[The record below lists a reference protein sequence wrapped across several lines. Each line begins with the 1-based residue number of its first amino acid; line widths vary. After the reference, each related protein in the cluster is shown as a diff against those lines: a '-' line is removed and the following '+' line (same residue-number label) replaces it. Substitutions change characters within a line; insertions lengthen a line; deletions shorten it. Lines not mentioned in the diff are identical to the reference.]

1 MQGRGA
7 PGKEVYAMSFF
18 DTLAEMLVLL
28 FAIACGYA
36 ANRLGI
42 LGGETDKKISKLL
55 LTVTLPAMI
64 LGSVCTGDALP
75 EPSVVLG
82 TLGVALVF
90 YLLEFAFV
98 LAVPPLLGGTPGQK
112 GVWRYTLAFPN
123 VAFIGYPVVSALFGR
138 EALFYAAILV
148 LPFNLMT
155 FTLGPLLLAGAKR
168 FSLRQMLSPCVAASV
183 LALVL
188 ALGRLRPPAMIGE
201 ALEFVGGV
209 TVPLS
214 LLFVGSL
221 LAGMS
226 RMLPSP
232 RLWILTAVRL
242 LVLPA
247 ALCLLLRRMGTDAL
261 ILGVAVTQMAMPAAV
276 NGSLL
281 CMEYGGDAECM
292 AQVTFVSTLA
302 SIVTIPILAA
312 LLF

>member
-1 MQGRGA
+1 
-7 PGKEVYAMSFF
+7 MSFV

-42 LGGETDKKISKLL
+42 LGGETDRKVSKLL
-55 LTVTLPAMI
+55 LTVTMPAMI
-64 LGSVCTGDALP
+64 LGAVSTGEELP
-75 EPSVVLG
+75 ERSVLLEVLG
-82 TLGVALVF
+82 VSAVF

-98 LAVPPLLGGTPGQK
+98 FLAPRLLGGTPGQK

-123 VAFIGYPVVSALFGR
+123 VGFIGYPVAVALFGP
-138 EALFYAAILV
+138 EALFYAVILV
-148 LPFNLMT
+148 LPFNLMS
-155 FTLGPLLLAGAKR
+155 FTLGPLMLTGARR
-168 FSLRQMLSPCVAASV
+168 FSLRRMCSPCVAASL

-188 ALGRLRPPAMIGE
+188 ALGRLRPPAVAGE
-201 ALEFVGGV
+201 ALEFVGSV

-221 LAGMS
+221 LAGLPLG
-226 RMLPSP
+226 RMLASP

-242 LVLPA
+242 LALPG
-247 ALCLLLRRMGTDAL
+247 ALCFLLRWMGTDPL
-261 ILGVAVTQMAMPAAV
+261 ILGVAVIQMAMPAAV

-292 AQVTFVSTLA
+292 AQITFVSTLA
-302 SIVTIPILAA
+302 SIVTIPIIAA

>member
-1 MQGRGA
+1 
-7 PGKEVYAMSFF
+7 MSFL
-18 DTLAEMLVLL
+18 DTLSEMLVLL
-28 FAIACGYA
+28 FAIAAGFL

-42 LGGETDKKISKLL
+42 LGGETDKKISRLL
-55 LTVTLPAMI
+55 LGVTLPAMI

-75 EPSVVLG
+75 ERAVVLG
-82 TLGVALVF
+82 TLGVAAVF

-123 VAFIGYPVVSALFGR
+123 VAFIGYPVVSALFGP

-155 FTLGPLLLAGAKR
+155 FTLGPLMLTGAKR
-168 FSLRQMLSPCVAASV
+168 FSLRQMFSPCVAASI
-183 LALVL
+183 LALIL

-201 ALEFVGGV
+201 ALSFVGGV

-221 LAGMS
+221 LAGIPLG
-226 RMLPSP
+226 RMLASP

-242 LVLPA
+242 LALPA
-247 ALCLLLRRMGTDAL
+247 VLCFLLRWMGTDAL

-292 AQVTFVSTLA
+292 AQITFVSTLA

>member
-1 MQGRGA
+1 
-7 PGKEVYAMSFF
+7 MSFL
-18 DTLAEMLVLL
+18 DTLSEMLVLL
-28 FAIACGYA
+28 FAIAAGFL
-36 ANRLGI
+36 ANRMGI
-42 LGGETDKKISKLL
+42 LGGGTDKKISRLL
-55 LTVTLPAMI
+55 LAITLPSMI
-64 LGSVCTGDALP
+64 LGSVCTGEALP
-75 EPSVVLG
+75 EAAVVLG
-82 TLGVALVF
+82 TLGVAAVF

-98 LAVPPLLGGTPGQK
+98 LAAPPLLGGTPGQK

-123 VAFIGYPVVSALFGR
+123 VAFIGYPVVSALFGP
-138 EALFYAAILV
+138 EALFYAVILV

-155 FTLGPLLLAGAKR
+155 FTLGPLMLTGAKR
-168 FSLRQMLSPCVAASV
+168 FSLRQMFSPCVAASI

-221 LAGMS
+221 LAGLPLG
-226 RMLPSP
+226 RMLASP

-242 LVLPA
+242 LALPSVL
-247 ALCLLLRRMGTDAL
+247 CFLLRWMGTDPL

-292 AQVTFVSTLA
+292 AQITFVSTLA

-312 LLF
+312 VLF

>member
-1 MQGRGA
+1 
-7 PGKEVYAMSFF
+7 MSFF
-18 DTLAEMLVLL
+18 DTLTEMLVLL
-28 FAIACGYA
+28 FTIAMGFT

-42 LGGETDKKISKLL
+42 LGGETDQKISKLL
-55 LTVTLPAMI
+55 LCLTLPAML

-75 EPSVVLG
+75 ETSVVLG
-82 TLGVALVF
+82 TLGVAVVF
-90 YLLEFAFV
+90 YSLEFAFV
-98 LAVPPLLGGTPGQK
+98 LAVPPLLGGTPGQQ

-123 VAFIGYPVVSALFGR
+123 VAFIGYPVVTALFGA
-138 EALFYAAILV
+138 EALFYAVILV

-155 FTLGPLLLAGAKR
+155 FTLGPLLLTGAKR
-168 FSLRQMLSPCVAASV
+168 FSLRQMLSPCVLAS
-183 LALVL
+183 AL
-188 ALGRLRPPAMIGE
+188 ALGLALLRLRPPAVVGE
-201 ALEFVGGV
+201 ALNFMGNI

-221 LAGMS
+221 LAGIPLG
-226 RMLPSP
+226 RMLASP

-247 ALCLLLRRMGTDAL
+247 VLCLLLRRMGTEPL
-261 ILGVAVTQMAMPAAV
+261 ILGVAVIQMAMPTAM

-292 AQVTFVSTLA
+292 AQITFVSTLA

-312 LLF
+312 SLL

>member
-1 MQGRGA
+1 
-7 PGKEVYAMSFF
+7 MSFF

-28 FAIACGYA
+28 FTIAAGFL

-42 LGGETDKKISKLL
+42 LGGETDQKICKLL
-55 LTVTLPAMI
+55 LTVTLPAML
-64 LGSVCTGDALP
+64 LGAVSTGDDLP

-123 VAFIGYPVVSALFGR
+123 VAFIGYPVVTALFGQ
-138 EALFYAAILV
+138 EALFYAVILV

-155 FTLGPLLLAGAKR
+155 FTLGPLLLTGAKR
-168 FSLRQMLSPCVAASV
+168 FSLRQMFSPCVVAAL
-183 LALVL
+183 LALIL
-188 ALGRLRPPAMIGE
+188 ALARLRPPAVIGE
-201 ALEFVGGV
+201 ALDFLGGV

-221 LAGMS
+221 LAGIPLG
-226 RMLPSP
+226 RLLVSP
-232 RLWILTAVRL
+232 RLWMLTAVRL
-242 LVLPA
+242 LVLPG
-247 ALCLLLRRMGTDAL
+247 ALCFLLRWMGTDPL
-261 ILGVAVTQMAMPAAV
+261 ILGVAVTQMAMPAAM
-276 NGSLL
+276 NGSIL

>member
-1 MQGRGA
+1 
-7 PGKEVYAMSFF
+7 MSFL

-28 FAIACGYA
+28 FAIAAGFL
-36 ANRLGI
+36 ANRMGI
-42 LGGETDKKISKLL
+42 LGGETDRKISRLL
-55 LTVTLPAMI
+55 LTITLPAMI

-75 EPSVVLG
+75 ERSVVLG
-82 TLGVALVF
+82 ALGVAAVF
-90 YLLEFAFV
+90 YLLEFVFV

-123 VAFIGYPVVSALFGR
+123 VAFIGYPVVSALFGP

-155 FTLGPLLLAGAKR
+155 FTLGPLMLAGAKR
-168 FSLRQMLSPCVAASV
+168 FSLRQMFSPCVVASI

-188 ALGRLRPPAMIGE
+188 ALARLRPPAVVGE
-201 ALEFVGGV
+201 ALNFVGGV

-221 LAGMS
+221 LAGIPLG
-226 RMLPSP
+226 RMLAAP

-242 LVLPA
+242 LALPA
-247 ALCLLLRRMGTDAL
+247 VLCFLLRWMGTDAL

-292 AQVTFVSTLA
+292 AQITFVSTLV

>member
-1 MQGRGA
+1 
-7 PGKEVYAMSFF
+7 MSFL
-18 DTLAEMLVLL
+18 DTLSEMLVLL
-28 FAIACGYA
+28 FAIAAGFL
-36 ANRLGI
+36 ANRMGI
-42 LGGETDKKISKLL
+42 LGGGTDKKISRLL
-55 LTVTLPAMI
+55 LAITLPSMI
-64 LGSVCTGDALP
+64 LGSVCTGEALP
-75 EPSVVLG
+75 EAGVVLG
-82 TLGVALVF
+82 TLGVAAVF

-98 LAVPPLLGGTPGQK
+98 LAAPPLLGGTPGQK

-123 VAFIGYPVVSALFGR
+123 VAFIGYPVVSALFGP
-138 EALFYAAILV
+138 EALFYAVILV

-155 FTLGPLLLAGAKR
+155 FTLGPLMLTGAKR
-168 FSLRQMLSPCVAASV
+168 FSLRQMFSPCVAASI

-221 LAGMS
+221 LAGLPLE
-226 RMLPSP
+226 RMLASP

-242 LVLPA
+242 LALPSVL
-247 ALCLLLRRMGTDAL
+247 CFLLRWMGTDPL

-292 AQVTFVSTLA
+292 AQITFVSTLA

-312 LLF
+312 VLF

>member
-1 MQGRGA
+1 M
-7 PGKEVYAMSFF
+7 
-18 DTLAEMLVLL
+18 LL
-28 FAIACGYA
+28 FAIAAGFL
-36 ANRLGI
+36 ANRMGI
-42 LGGETDKKISKLL
+42 LGGGTDKKISRLL
-55 LTVTLPAMI
+55 LAITLPSMI
-64 LGSVCTGDALP
+64 LGSVCTGEALP
-75 EPSVVLG
+75 EAAVVLG
-82 TLGVALVF
+82 TLGVAAVF

-123 VAFIGYPVVSALFGR
+123 VAFIGYPVVSALFGP
-138 EALFYAAILV
+138 EALFYAVILV

-155 FTLGPLLLAGAKR
+155 FTLGPLMLTGAKR
-168 FSLRQMLSPCVAASV
+168 FSLRQMFSPCVVASI
-183 LALVL
+183 LALIL

-221 LAGMS
+221 LAGMPLG
-226 RMLPSP
+226 RMLASP

-242 LVLPA
+242 LALPA
-247 ALCLLLRRMGTDAL
+247 VLCFLLRWMGTDPL

-276 NGSLL
+276 NGSIL

-292 AQVTFVSTLA
+292 AQITFVSTLA

-312 LLF
+312 VLF